1 MSTKI
6 FVNLPVKDLA
16 ASKAFFTALGYRFD
30 ENFTDHKAACL
41 VLSDDSYVMLLVEP
55 FFSSF
60 TTKAIADTATAAE
73 AIFALGQDSRAD
85 VDRIGEA
92 ALAAG
97 ARPAKETEARSPM
110 YTRSF
115 YDLDGHHWEIFHLGA
130 PVDPDAQG

>member
-16 ASKAFFTALGYRFD
+16 ASKAFFTALGYGFD

-41 VLSDDSYVMLLVEP
+41 VLGDDSYVMLLVEP

-60 TTKAIADTATAAE
+60 TTKAIADTSTSTE
-73 AIFALGQDSRAD
+73 AILALGQDSRAD

-97 ARPAKETEARSPM
+97 AQPAKETEDGSPM

-115 YDLDGHHWEIFHLGA
+115 YDLDGHHWEVFHLGA